1 MYQLPTFLAESF
13 SPSTSITASAL
24 TMDEH
29 LQDIDMPDADASTT
43 EKEEASAEMVIKK
56 RLYCAFPGLT

>member
-1 MYQLPTFLAESF
+1 MYQLPTFPAESF

-24 TMDEH
+24 IMDEY

-43 EKEEASAEMVIKK
+43 EKEEAPAEMVIKK